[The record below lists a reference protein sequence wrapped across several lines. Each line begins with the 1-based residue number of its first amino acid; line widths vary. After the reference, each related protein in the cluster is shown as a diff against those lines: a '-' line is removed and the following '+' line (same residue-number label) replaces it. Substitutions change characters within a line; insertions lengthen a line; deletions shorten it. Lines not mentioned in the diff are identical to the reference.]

1 MSSDS
6 SSRSSSPPTNQPP
19 EPPGG
24 TNTSSLQ
31 RNSYERHQP
40 DFYSTTTSNSTK
52 SSTPSET
59 GSDELSSSNVRV
71 AKPSGQ
77 NDAYYNSTS
86 KRGAAQSEKTPCQ
99 DETNSDESAAAM
111 LAAFQYGLKDETMS
125 RCPTAVS
132 SSISSSMKQESNA
145 TISDPLG
152 LLEQSER
159 TASASRPTRQ
169 RGNKPKKRRPAAKS
183 EEDLRK
189 ERLAANRRSAAVSR
203 QRRKI
208 LIEELQNSVS
218 SLVKENASLRRDN
231 DKLKEQL
238 EQLREENRNLASY
251 SSDDESDDSDS
262 PAPTSTDEAQ
272 QDLSSQ
278 TTFENDQSQQLTA
291 APTNMAGLGVGLANA
306 GGLLLP
312 QVTNPSLTAIGQGH
326 MYGNASLGQLA
337 GIANPLAF
345 SAGSIQQPQLMG
357 FPFNTQ
363 MQLQQFNNSQMQ

>member
-1 MSSDS
+1 
-6 SSRSSSPPTNQPP
+6 
-19 EPPGG
+19 
-24 TNTSSLQ
+24 
-31 RNSYERHQP
+31 
-40 DFYSTTTSNSTK
+40 
-52 SSTPSET
+52 
-59 GSDELSSSNVRV
+59 
-71 AKPSGQ
+71 
-77 NDAYYNSTS
+77 
-86 KRGAAQSEKTPCQ
+86 
-99 DETNSDESAAAM
+99 
-111 LAAFQYGLKDETMS
+111 
-125 RCPTAVS
+125 
-132 SSISSSMKQESNA
+132 
-145 TISDPLG
+145 
-152 LLEQSER
+152 
-159 TASASRPTRQ
+159 
-169 RGNKPKKRRPAAKS
+169 
-183 EEDLRK
+183 LRK

-363 MQLQQFNNSQMQ
+363 MQLQQFNNSQMQQFNTLQLQQLSSMQLQQLNNGQMQQLNNAQINQELLNLLPPHMIRMLMGREMS